1 MNKLIDTSTKIALK
15 LNSAI
20 DKSYRHF
27 AFIFVRNKL
36 LSIGQNNM
44 ESTSGFTY
52 QIGKRFNVEHNKEFP
67 YIHAEIDAISR
78 LWGKT
83 HIGPR
88 MSLVS
93 LRLNKYGEYRRS
105 KPCVNCTKVLD
116 SLGLTV
122 IYFDGEFK
130 CKKN

>member
-1 MNKLIDTSTKIALK
+1 MNKLVDTSTKIALK

-20 DKSYRHF
+20 DKSHRHF
-27 AFIFVRNKL
+27 AFIFLRNKL

-44 ESTSGFTY
+44 ESTSVFTY
-52 QIGKRFNVEHNKEFP
+52 KMGQKFNVEHNKKFP

-88 MSLVS
+88 MTLVS
-93 LRLNKYGEYRRS
+93 LRLDKHGEYRRS
-105 KPCVNCTKVLD
+105 KPCVHCSKVLD

-122 IYFDGEFK
+122 IYFDEEFK
-130 CKKN
+130 CKRN